1 MKGDVHWLKEVQ
13 KGGRVII
20 LDDESIWE
28 IAPPHAGDICTW
40 DLVSGI
46 AVSDGMDP
54 VFPIKLVNT
63 GIGESV
69 DARYVGRRPQEAKS
83 AVPIVQHTI
92 SSFSVGFP
100 A

>member
-13 KGGRVII
+13 KGGRVIV

-28 IAPPHAGDICTW
+28 IAPSHAGDICTW

-46 AVSDGMDP
+46 TISDAEDS
-54 VFPIKLVNT
+54 VFPYRLINT

-69 DARYVGRRPQEAKS
+69 SARHLGKRPHEVA
-83 AVPIVQHTI
+83 AAMPIAQR
-92 SSFSVGFP
+92 SFPSLTVEFP

>member
-1 MKGDVHWLKEVQ
+1 MKGHVHWLKEVQ
-13 KGGRVII
+13 KGGRVIV

-46 AVSDGMDP
+46 AVSNGEDP
-54 VFPIKLVNT
+54 AFPFRLLNT

-69 DARYVGRRPQEAKS
+69 DARHLGRRPLEAAS
-83 AVPIVQHTI
+83 AIPVLQRPT
-92 SSFSVGFP
+92 SSSTVGFP